1 MNEDLILFFVLMF
14 GMLMLVIANILRKRE
29 RPSR

>member
-14 GMLMLVIANILRKRE
+14 GMLMLVLANGRRG